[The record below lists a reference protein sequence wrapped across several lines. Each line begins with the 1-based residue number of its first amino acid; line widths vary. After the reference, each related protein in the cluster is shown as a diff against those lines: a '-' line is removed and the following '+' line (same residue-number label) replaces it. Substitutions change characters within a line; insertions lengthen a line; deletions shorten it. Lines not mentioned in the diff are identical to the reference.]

1 MDKKMNEAREEYLS
15 KLKAGEIEREYNLIK
30 KSLAE
35 PNSRSKAIH
44 AKCFECYGGTKDE
57 MPDTGWREFIRTC
70 TAPDCSLY
78 KFRPCKQ
85 SLDGE

>member
-44 AKCFECYGGTKDE
+44 AKCF
-57 MPDTGWREFIRTC
+57 
-70 TAPDCSLY
+70 
-78 KFRPCKQ
+78 
-85 SLDGE
+85 